1 GSNIKTN
8 WAGLIINS
16 SIMRNNHPKEF
27 SDNYS
32 LFYVSYSNIDGG
44 FGGFANIDQDPIFCG
59 ADSLNFT
66 LDEAS
71 PCVGSG
77 QGGTNMGAFD
87 IGCSSELF
95 TDNSIFPSEFV
106 LYQNYPNPFNPIT
119 KIRYDLPIN
128 SLVSVTVY
136 DMMGRVVKNLVNG
149 LQTAGFKSVKWDG
162 TNNNNQTVS
171 AGLYIYS
178 IYSDNYIDTKKMI
191 LLK

>member
-1 GSNIKTN
+1 
-8 WAGLIINS
+8 
-16 SIMRNNHPKEF
+16 
-27 SDNYS
+27 
-32 LFYVSYSNIDGG
+32 
-44 FGGFANIDQDPIFCG
+44 
-59 ADSLNFT
+59 
-66 LDEAS
+66 
-71 PCVGSG
+71 
-77 QGGTNMGAFD
+77 MGAFD
-87 IGCSSELF
+87 IGCSSELS
-95 TDNSIFPSEFV
+95 TDNNIFPSKFV
-106 LYQNYPNPFNPIT
+106 LHQNYPNPFNPIT